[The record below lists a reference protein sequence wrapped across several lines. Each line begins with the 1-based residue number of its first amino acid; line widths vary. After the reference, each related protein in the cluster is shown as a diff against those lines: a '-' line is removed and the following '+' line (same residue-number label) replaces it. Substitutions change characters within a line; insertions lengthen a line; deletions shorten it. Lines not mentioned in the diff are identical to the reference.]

1 MRYHLTPT
9 RLFLL
14 LRKCCLSPARQAS
27 PAKLRLAF
35 EAAPFGRLVEMAGGK
50 TSDGVSGNSVLD
62 MNLGLV
68 GQWRLLGGLV
78 GPLDFSRV
86 AGFFFFHSNFY
97 VKKNLWSLE
106 KLNS

>member
-1 MRYHLTPT
+1 MVMRYHLTPT
-9 RLFLL
+9 RRFLL

-86 AGFFFFHSNFY
+86 AVFFLPFQSLCE
-97 VKKNLWSLE
+97 KKSLE
-106 KLNS
+106 P